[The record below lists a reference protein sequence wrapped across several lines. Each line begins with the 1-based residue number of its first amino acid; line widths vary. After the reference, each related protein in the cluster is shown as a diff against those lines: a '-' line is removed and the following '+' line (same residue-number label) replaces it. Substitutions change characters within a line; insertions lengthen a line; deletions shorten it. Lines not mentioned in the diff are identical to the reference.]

1 MEVIFDMERLISFL
15 KDFHEV
21 TGLRVGVYNDRFYE
35 VAAYPVNH
43 SGFCRIIRSREAG
56 LARCKACDH
65 AAFTRAKTNLEVYV
79 YRCHAGL
86 TEFISPIRDHSN
98 VIGYLM
104 IGQMRSEQDSLPE
117 WNRMLLSLTELGLD
131 ANYLE
136 TAFSSLHSVSEAK
149 VHAYARIVQTCA
161 YSIWL
166 DNDIRVQK
174 ENSAKI
180 LENYIGSH
188 LSESLSIE
196 VLSEKLKV
204 GKTTLCSCAKKSF
217 GMSIGELI
225 RKRRV
230 EFAKDLLQRTSEP
243 VASIAEQVGIADYNY
258 FTKVFKSET
267 GVTPTA
273 YRSRLHQANP

>member
-15 KDFHEV
+15 KDFHET
-21 TGLRVGVYNDRFYE
+21 TGLRVGIYNDHFYE

-43 SGFCRIIRSREAG
+43 SGFCKIIRSRDAG
-56 LARCKACDH
+56 IARCKACDH
-65 AAFTRAKTNLEVYV
+65 AAFTHAKANHEVYV

-86 TEFISPIRDHSN
+86 TEFIAPIRDHSN

-104 IGQMRSEQDSLPE
+104 IGQMRSEQDSSTE
-117 WNRMLLSLTELGLD
+117 WKRLLLSLGELGLD
-131 ANYLE
+131 ADYLE
-136 TAFSSLHSVSEAK
+136 TAFYSLNSVSEAK
-149 VHAYARIVQTCA
+149 IHAYVRIIQTCA
-161 YSIWL
+161 YAIWL

-174 ENSAKI
+174 EDAAKN
-180 LENYIGSH
+180 LENYINEH
-188 LSESLSIE
+188 LCECLSIE
-196 VLSEKLKV
+196 VLSEKLKI

-230 EFAKDLLQRTSEP
+230 ELAKDLLQRTGEP
-243 VASIAEQVGIADYNY
+243 VSSIAEAVGIADYNY

-273 YRSRLHQANP
+273 YRSRLHKTRP